1 MKDIKSILVP
11 IDFSDAAN
19 NALRYAIW
27 LASNL
32 KAKVRLLHV
41 IYPELEPADMPV
53 MSGRL
58 TITKAETSKDLMKGL
73 VENYLAG
80 IGKEK
85 RPDIETEVEVGVP
98 GTLVAQI
105 AGKHRVDL
113 IVMGTKGK
121 HNLLDKTIGNVTLS
135 TMDISH
141 CPVLVIPEKIDILR
155 IETVAY
161 STDLVASDP
170 FHIWKVGKL
179 LAPMSPILRVV
190 HIKRKIE
197 EEKAMKM
204 DELKQFFKGNPPS
217 LQVTFH
223 NVLNKNVT
231 EELEDFIKDW
241 DVDLLVM
248 NRPNRTIIERIFHSS
263 LTRKTALQT
272 KIPFLVLK

>member
-11 IDFSDAAN
+11 TDFSDAAN

-27 LASNL
+27 LASKL
-32 KAKVRLLHV
+32 KANIRLLHV

-53 MSGRL
+53 MSGRM
-58 TITKAETSKDLMKGL
+58 TITKAETAKDIMKGL
-73 VENYLAG
+73 VENYVKD
-80 IGKEK
+80 IEKEM

-98 GTLVAQI
+98 GNLVAQI
-105 AGKHRVDL
+105 ALKHKVNL

-141 CPVLVIPEKIDILR
+141 CPVLVIPEKMDAMR
-155 IETVAY
+155 IETIAY
-161 STDLVASDP
+161 ATDLVPSDP
-170 FHIWKVGKL
+170 FHIWEVGKL
-179 LAPMSPILRVV
+179 LAPLSPILRVV
-190 HIKRKIE
+190 HIKRKIDE
-197 EEKAMKM
+197 ERAMEM
-204 DELKQFFKGNPPS
+204 EELKQFFKGNPPS
-217 LQVTFH
+217 LQVSFH
-223 NVLNKNVT
+223 SVVNKNVT
-231 EELEDFIKDW
+231 EELESFIKDW
-241 DVDLLVM
+241 DADLLVM